1 MEKLCNSKFFRL
13 KFTTM
18 KTQYLKIYT
27 SSLII
32 INSIRNLL
40 EENNISSL
48 VKNHPE
54 SARLA
59 GFGSSMDSVEL
70 YILTKDL
77 EKSQPILNAFKKEI
91 NS

>member
-1 MEKLCNSKFFRL
+1 
-13 KFTTM
+13 M
-18 KTQYLKIYT
+18 KTEYLKIYT

-40 EENNISSL
+40 AENNIASI

-70 YILTKDL
+70 YILKKDL
-77 EKSQPILNAFKKEI
+77 EKSEPILNAFKKEI

>member
-1 MEKLCNSKFFRL
+1 
-13 KFTTM
+13 M
-18 KTQYLKIYT
+18 KTEYLKIYT

-32 INSIRNLL
+32 INSIRNLKH
-40 EENNISSL
+40 ENNIISL

-70 YILTKDL
+70 YIFTKDL

>member
-18 KTQYLKIYT
+18 KTEYLKIYT

-59 GFGSSMDSVEL
+59 GFGLSMDSVEL

>member
-1 MEKLCNSKFFRL
+1 
-13 KFTTM
+13 M
-18 KTQYLKIYT
+18 KTEYLKMYT

-40 EENNISSL
+40 AENNIASM

-77 EKSQPILNAFKKEI
+77 ERSQPIINAFKKEI

>member
-1 MEKLCNSKFFRL
+1 MNTEYS
-13 KFTTM
+13 
-18 KTQYLKIYT
+18 KIYT

-32 INSIRNLL
+32 INGLRSLL
-40 EENNISSL
+40 AENNITSL

-59 GFGSSMDSVEL
+59 GFGVTMDSVEL
-70 YILTKDL
+70 FVLKKDL
-77 EKSQPILNAFKKEI
+77 EKSEGIINTFKKEI

>member
-1 MEKLCNSKFFRL
+1 
-13 KFTTM
+13 M
-18 KTQYLKIYT
+18 KTEYLKIYT

-40 EENNISSL
+40 AENNITSL

-54 SARLA
+54 SARLG
-59 GFGSSMDSVEL
+59 GFGITLDSVEL
-70 YILTKDL
+70 FILKKDL
-77 EKSQPILNAFKKEI
+77 EKSEPIVNAFKKEI

>member
-1 MEKLCNSKFFRL
+1 
-13 KFTTM
+13 M
-18 KTQYLKIYT
+18 KIEYLKIYT

-32 INSIRNLL
+32 INSLRNLL
-40 EENNISSL
+40 EENNITSL

-77 EKSQPILNAFKKEI
+77 ERSQPILNAFKNEI

>member
-1 MEKLCNSKFFRL
+1 MNTEYS
-13 KFTTM
+13 
-18 KTQYLKIYT
+18 KIYT

-32 INSIRNLL
+32 INGFRSLL
-40 EENNISSL
+40 SENNITSL

-59 GFGSSMDSVEL
+59 GFGVTMDSVEL
-70 YILTKDL
+70 FVLKKDL
-77 EKSQPILNAFKKEI
+77 EKSEGIINTFKKEI

>member
-1 MEKLCNSKFFRL
+1 
-13 KFTTM
+13 M
-18 KTQYLKIYT
+18 KTEYLKIYT
-27 SSLII
+27 SSFII
-32 INSIRNLL
+32 INSINLL
-40 EENNISSL
+40 EENNIISL

-77 EKSQPILNAFKKEI
+77 ERSQPIINAFKKEI

>member
-1 MEKLCNSKFFRL
+1 
-13 KFTTM
+13 M
-18 KTQYLKIYT
+18 KTEYLKIYT

-40 EENNISSL
+40 A
-48 VKNHPE
+48 E

-59 GFGSSMDSVEL
+59 GFGSLMDSVEL
-70 YILTKDL
+70 YILKKDL
-77 EKSQPILNAFKKEI
+77 EKSEPILNAFKKEI

>member
-1 MEKLCNSKFFRL
+1 
-13 KFTTM
+13 M
-18 KTQYLKIYT
+18 KIEYLKIYT

-32 INSIRNLL
+32 INSLRNLL
-40 EENNISSL
+40 EENNITSL

-54 SARLA
+54 SAWLA

-77 EKSQPILNAFKKEI
+77 ERSQPILNAFKNEI

>member
-1 MEKLCNSKFFRL
+1 
-13 KFTTM
+13 M
-18 KTQYLKIYT
+18 KTEYLKIYT

-32 INSIRNLL
+32 INGIRNLL
-40 EENNISSL
+40 AENSIASL

-59 GFGSSMDSVEL
+59 GFGSTMDSVEL
-70 YILTKDL
+70 YILKKDL
-77 EKSQPILNAFKKEI
+77 EKSEPILNAFKKEI